1 MNNFLVSKVIKTV
14 IFVAAFLLVMGTI
27 VMALWNWLMPSLF
40 NLPPL
45 DLGHAIG
52 LLLLARVLSGGFRLG
67 FLGSKEHWE
76 HKKEM
81 WEKFSN
87 MPPEERQKWKEDL
100 RERCESR
107 RMMGFKRSEEEGNS
121 EI

>member
-76 HKKEM
+76 QKKEM

-107 RMMGFKRSEEEGNS
+107 RMMGFKNSDEEGKN

>member
-1 MNNFLVSKVIKTV
+1 MNNFWVSKVIKTV

-40 NLPPL
+40 NLPLL

-67 FLGSKEHWE
+67 FLSSKEHWE
-76 HKKEM
+76 QKKEM

-107 RMMGFKRSEEEGNS
+107 RMMGFKRSDEERNS

>member
-1 MNNFLVSKVIKTV
+1 MNNFWVSKVIKTV
-14 IFVAAFLLVMGTI
+14 VFVAAFLLVMGTV
-27 VMALWNWLMPSLF
+27 VMALWNWLMPSIF

-45 DLGHAIG
+45 DLGQAIG

-67 FLGSKEHWE
+67 LMGSKEDWAQ
-76 HKKEM
+76 KKEM

-87 MPPEERQKWKEDL
+87 MPPEERRKWKEDL

-107 RMMGFKRSEEEGNS
+107 RMMGFKKADDEENS

>member
-1 MNNFLVSKVIKTV
+1 MNNFWVSKVIKTV
-14 IFVAAFLLVMGTI
+14 VFVAAFLLVMGTI
-27 VMALWNWLMPSLF
+27 VMALWNWLMPSIF
-40 NLPPL
+40 NLPLL
-45 DLGHAIG
+45 DLGQAIG

-67 FLGSKEHWE
+67 LMGSKEDWAQ
-76 HKKEM
+76 KKEM

-87 MPPEERQKWKEDL
+87 MPPEERRKWKEDL

-107 RMMGFKRSEEEGNS
+107 RMMGFKKADDEGNS

>member
-1 MNNFLVSKVIKTV
+1 
-14 IFVAAFLLVMGTI
+14 
-27 VMALWNWLMPSLF
+27 
-40 NLPPL
+40 
-45 DLGHAIG
+45 
-52 LLLLARVLSGGFRLG
+52 LS
-67 FLGSKEHWE
+67 SKEHWE
-76 HKKEM
+76 QKKEM

-107 RMMGFKRSEEEGNS
+107 RMMGFKRSDEERNS

>member
-1 MNNFLVSKVIKTV
+1 MNNFWVSKVIKTV
-14 IFVAAFLLVMGTI
+14 VFVAAFLLVMGTV
-27 VMALWNWLMPSLF
+27 VMALWNWLMPSIF

-45 DLGHAIG
+45 DLGQAIG

-67 FLGSKEHWE
+67 LMGSKEDWAQ
-76 HKKEM
+76 KKEM

-87 MPPEERQKWKEDL
+87 MPPEERRKWKEDL

-107 RMMGFKRSEEEGNS
+107 RMMGFKKADDEGNS

>member
-1 MNNFLVSKVIKTV
+1 MNNFWVSKVMKMV
-14 IFVAAFLLVMGTI
+14 VLVAAFLLVMGTI
-27 VMALWNWLMPSLF
+27 VMALWNWLMPTLF
-40 NLPPL
+40 NLPTL

-76 HKKEM
+76 HKKEL

-87 MPPEERQKWKEDL
+87 MPPEERRKWKEDL

-107 RMMGFKRSEEEGNS
+107 RMMGFKREEKDDTD

>member
-1 MNNFLVSKVIKTV
+1 MNNFWVSKVIKTV
-14 IFVAAFLLVMGTI
+14 VFVAAFLLVMGTV
-27 VMALWNWLMPSLF
+27 VMALWNWLMPSIF
-40 NLPPL
+40 NLPLL
-45 DLGHAIG
+45 DLGQAIG

-67 FLGSKEHWE
+67 LMGSKEDWAQ
-76 HKKEM
+76 KKEM

-87 MPPEERQKWKEDL
+87 MPPEERRKWKEDL

-107 RMMGFKRSEEEGNS
+107 RMMGFKKADDEGNS